1 MAPIVRIEGFPM
13 PYPENAPLEQW
24 LAQAPPE
31 DVLEPELPIIDP
43 HHHLWDCR
51 DADRDPHV
59 RWEQKVYLCEEI
71 FRDIRDSGHNVV
83 QTVFAQ
89 CGAFYRADGPEEM
102 RCVGETEFVH
112 GMAAMSRSGKY
123 GDMRL
128 CTGIFTS
135 ADLQLGQ
142 AVERVLEAH
151 IAASPN
157 FRGIRYPL
165 PAEVDDQFEEGYAI
179 LGKLDLS
186 YDNYSPDYER
196 LPRLATLA
204 KAHPDITI
212 IVNHLG
218 GKIDPNAGPA
228 AVARWKECIDAI
240 AGCPNA
246 VMKCGGAQ
254 QRVGPWEPPFHMHQR
269 PQGPLGS
276 EELCELLFPYYQ
288 YVIEA
293 FGVERCM
300 FESNFPVDKES
311 ISYRTLWNL
320 VKRIAARLGL
330 SDSEK
335 ATMFSGT
342 AARVYRLPPV
352 A

>member
-1 MAPIVRIEGFPM
+1 MA
-13 PYPENAPLEQW
+13 YPENAPLEQW
-24 LAQAPPE
+24 LARGTQE

-51 DADRDPHV
+51 DADREPHV
-59 RWEQKVYLCEEI
+59 RWEQKVYLCEEMSE
-71 FRDIRDSGHNVV
+71 DIRASGHNVV

-102 RCVGETEFVH
+102 RSVGETEFVH
-112 GMAAMSRSGKY
+112 GVAAMSRSGKY

-128 CTGIFTS
+128 CTGIFSS
-135 ADLQLGQ
+135 ADLNLGKS
-142 AVERVLEAH
+142 VEPVLEAH
-151 IAASPN
+151 MAASPN
-157 FRGIRYPL
+157 FRGIRFPL
-165 PAEVDDQFEEGYAI
+165 PAELDTRFEEGYAI
-179 LGKLDLS
+179 LGKYDLS

-196 LPRLATLA
+196 LPRLARLA
-204 KAHPDITI
+204 RAHPDITI

-218 GKIDPNAGPA
+218 GKIDPDAGA
-228 AVARWKECIDAI
+228 DAVARWKECIDAI
-240 AGCPNA
+240 AACPNA

-269 PQGPLGS
+269 PEGPMGS
-276 EELCELLFPYYQ
+276 EELGELLLPYYQ

-320 VKRIAARLGL
+320 LKRIASRLGL
-330 SDSEK
+330 SVSEK
-335 ATMFSGT
+335 TSMFSGT
-342 AARVYRLPPV
+342 AERVYRLPAV
-352 A
+352 RSGQ

>member
-1 MAPIVRIEGFPM
+1 MA
-13 PYPENAPLEQW
+13 YPENAPLEQW
-24 LAQAPPE
+24 LARGTEE

-51 DADRDPHV
+51 DADREPHV
-59 RWEQKVYLCEEI
+59 RWEQKVYLCEEMSE
-71 FRDIRDSGHNVV
+71 DIRTSGHNVV

-102 RCVGETEFVH
+102 RSVGETEFVH
-112 GMAAMSRSGKY
+112 GVAAMSRSGKY
-123 GDMRL
+123 GDMSL
-128 CTGIFTS
+128 CTGIFSS
-135 ADLQLGQ
+135 ADLNLGKS
-142 AVERVLEAH
+142 VEPVLEAH
-151 IAASPN
+151 MAASPN
-157 FRGIRYPL
+157 FRGIRFPL
-165 PAEVDDQFEEGYAI
+165 PAELDTRFEEGYAI
-179 LGKLDLS
+179 LGKYDLS

-196 LPRLATLA
+196 LPRLARLA
-204 KAHPDITI
+204 RAHPDITI

-218 GKIDPNAGPA
+218 GKIDPDAGA
-228 AVARWKECIDAI
+228 DAVARWKECIDAI
-240 AGCPNA
+240 AACPNA

-269 PQGPLGS
+269 PEGPMGS
-276 EELCELLFPYYQ
+276 EELGELLLPYYQ

-320 VKRIAARLGL
+320 LKRIASRLGL
-330 SDSEK
+330 SVSEK
-335 ATMFSGT
+335 TSMFSGT
-342 AARVYRLPPV
+342 AARVYRLPAV
-352 A
+352 RSGQ